1 MMKKKQFDFRKMSF
15 YQIWVRS
22 FCDGN
27 GDGIGDLY
35 GVYDKLDYIKSLGVD
50 GIWFSPIFP
59 SPNADFGYDISDYKN
74 IHPDYGTLE
83 QFQKVLDRAHELG
96 LKVLLD
102 LVINHTSDE
111 HPWFIESC
119 KGKDNPYSD
128 YYIWRDPLGVK
139 IEKNLEEAS
148 EILTEKRDELEDIS
162 GFPVDQR
169 KREKRKEKRDSN
181 RKRIENKAEQYRPP
195 NNWFSQFEG
204 LAWEYNEQRGQ
215 YYLHIFARKQ
225 PDLNMDN
232 PRVREEV
239 KSIMRFW
246 LDLGVDGFREDVINF
261 ISKDPRLPDGL
272 PFVPVINGLPF
283 YKDGPNLHR
292 YLQEFRETAL
302 EYGAVQIGE
311 APFTGVKKALT
322 YIAGKDR
329 VLDMLIQFD
338 TMMADCFMTEY
349 IYHGFRLRKLKR
361 AFSRWE
367 YGLQGKRA
375 GRKGTACMAW
385 NALYLENHDHPR
397 VVSRYGNLHFWRASA
412 TMLAASYIFQRGTP
426 FLYQGQE
433 LGMTNIALDSID
445 QYLDVASKNAYHTFH
460 LREPVEKRL
469 RRIQIS
475 TRDSART
482 PVQWSH
488 GPGAGFTVGTPWF
501 AVNPNYVKI
510 NAQDQEKKA
519 YSVLNFYRRCLA
531 LRKTEETLLWGTYR
545 EYRHRHPKLFMYERR
560 YKGEVILVVCSF
572 ADKPLSWKLPRSL
585 SRKDAA
591 GKEAELLLSN
601 YPPAGP
607 GGRKEDSS
615 SKNRDSC
622 SKRRNSPINETGK
635 KHFVKMAEIC
645 CPLRPYEAQVWR
657 LPGN

>member
-1 MMKKKQFDFRKMSF
+1 MKKKQFDFRKMSF

-59 SPNADFGYDISDYKN
+59 SPNADYGYDISDYKN

-83 QFQKVLDRAHELG
+83 QFEKVLDRAHALG

-128 YYIWRDPLGVK
+128 YYIWRDPMGA
-139 IEKNLEEAS
+139 E
-148 EILTEKRDELEDIS
+148 
-162 GFPVDQR
+162 R
-169 KREKRKEKRDSN
+169 KK
-181 RKRIENKAEQYRPP
+181 RPP

-232 PRVREEV
+232 PKVREEV

-261 ISKDPRLPDGL
+261 ISKDPGLPDGL
-272 PFVPVINGLPF
+272 PFLPAINGLPF
-283 YKDGPNLHR
+283 YKDGPNLHK
-292 YLQEFRETAL
+292 YLQEFREAAL

-311 APFTGVKKALT
+311 APFTGVKKALS

-349 IYHGFRLRKLKR
+349 VYHGFRLRKLKR

-367 YGLQGKRA
+367 YGLQGRQA

-397 VVSRYGNLHFWRASA
+397 VVSRYGNLRFWRASA

-445 QYLDVASKNAYHTFH
+445 QYLDVASKNAYNTFH

-482 PVQWSH
+482 PVQWSG
-488 GPGAGFTVGTPWF
+488 GPGAGFTSGTPWF
-501 AVNPNYVKI
+501 TINPNYVKI
-510 NAQDQEKKA
+510 NARDQEKKPW
-519 YSVLNFYRRCLA
+519 SILNFYRRCLA
-531 LRKTEETLLWGTYR
+531 LRKSEETLLWGTYR
-545 EYRHRHPKLFMYERR
+545 EYCHRHPKLFMYERR

-572 ADKPLSWKLPRSL
+572 SDKPLSWKLPRSL
-585 SRKDAA
+585 SRKTAA
-591 GKEAELLLSN
+591 GKDAELLLAN
-601 YPPAGP
+601 YPRAGC
-607 GGRKEDSS
+607 
-615 SKNRDSC
+615 RDKKRGSC
-622 SKRRNSPINETGK
+622 SKESGEK
-635 KHFVKMAEIC
+635 QSVKAAEIS
-645 CPLRPYEAQVWR
+645 CPLRPYEAQVWKITE
-657 LPGN
+657 

>member
-1 MMKKKQFDFRKMSF
+1 MKKKQFDFRKMSF
-15 YQIWVRS
+15 YQIWIRS

-35 GVYDKLDYIKSLGVD
+35 GVYEKLDYIKSLGVD

-59 SPNADFGYDISDYKN
+59 SPNADYGYDISDYKN

-83 QFQKVLDRAHELG
+83 QFRKVLDRAHELG

-128 YYIWRDPLGVK
+128 YYIWRDPLGA
-139 IEKNLEEAS
+139 EK
-148 EILTEKRDELEDIS
+148 KRT
-162 GFPVDQR
+162 
-169 KREKRKEKRDSN
+169 
-181 RKRIENKAEQYRPP
+181 PP

-204 LAWEYNEQRGQ
+204 LAWEYNGQRGQ

-232 PRVREEV
+232 PKVREEV

-272 PFVPVINGLPF
+272 PFLPVINGLPF
-283 YKDGPNLHR
+283 YKDGPNLHK
-292 YLQEFRETAL
+292 YLQEFREVAL

-311 APFTGVKKALT
+311 APFTGVKKALS

-349 IYHGFRLRKLKR
+349 VYHGFRLGKLKR

-367 YGLQGKRA
+367 YGLQGKRD
-375 GRKGTACMAW
+375 RQKGTACMAW

-445 QYLDVASKNAYHTFH
+445 QYLDVASKNAYYTFH
-460 LREPVEKRL
+460 LREPIEKRL

-482 PVQWSH
+482 PVQWS
-488 GPGAGFTVGTPWF
+488 GDPGAGFTSGTPWF
-501 AVNPNYVKI
+501 TINPNYVKI
-510 NAQDQEKKA
+510 NAQDQEKKP
-519 YSVLNFYRRCLA
+519 YSILNFYRSCLA
-531 LRKTEETLLWGTYR
+531 LRKSEETLLWGTYR
-545 EYRHRHPKLFMYERR
+545 EYFRRHPKLFMYERR

-572 ADKPLSWKLPRSL
+572 SDKPLSWKLPRSL
-585 SRKDAA
+585 SRKGAA
-591 GKEAELLLSN
+591 GKRAELLLAN
-601 YPPAGP
+601 YPRAGT
-607 GGRKEDSS
+607 
-615 SKNRDSC
+615 RD
-622 SKRRNSPINETGK
+622 GK
-635 KHFVKMAEIC
+635 KDSAWKEIRKRHFVRVSEIC
-645 CPLRPYEAQVWR
+645 RPLRPYEAQVWKIAE
-657 LPGN
+657 